1 MAIDKEKIL
10 AGREAVG
17 ALKNAAPTTSGEQ
30 VQVVG
35 IAITADIILFNP
47 SYELVEVA

>member
-1 MAIDKEKIL
+1 
-10 AGREAVG
+10 AGD
-17 ALKNAAPTTSGEQ
+17 Q

-47 SYELVEVA
+47 SLELVEIS